1 MAYCKSQMSLFS
13 SHVDVLSLSESR
25 AEHWLYSLPAP
36 GSLCTQGFSL
46 IMAPEE
52 A

>member
-1 MAYCKSQMSLFS
+1 MSLFS
-13 SHVDVLSLSESR
+13 SHVDVLSLSDSR
-25 AEHWLYSLPAP
+25 AKHWLSLLPAP

-46 IMAPEE
+46 IMAQEE